1 MNIDT
6 IINNIE
12 YQQQFEYAK
21 KILLKNYKW
30 LYHSSNKID
39 IAIGGIILNKHNK
52 AVSYIYNKDGV
63 VFHIDRKYILDK
75 INRYIGLKFIDMLL
89 YKKYDV
95 NFKPINNIQFI
106 YRYILMKLKEL
117 YKNLNFK

>member
-30 LYHSSNKID
+30 LYHSSNNID

-75 INRYIGLKFIDMLL
+75 INRYIGLTFIDMLL
-89 YKKYDV
+89 HKKYDV
-95 NFKPINNIQFI
+95 NFKPINNTQFI
-106 YRYILMKLKEL
+106 YRYILMKLKRT
-117 YKNLNFK
+117 FK

>member
-1 MNIDT
+1 
-6 IINNIE
+6 
-12 YQQQFEYAK
+12 
-21 KILLKNYKW
+21 
-30 LYHSSNKID
+30 
-39 IAIGGIILNKHNK
+39 
-52 AVSYIYNKDGV
+52 
-63 VFHIDRKYILDK
+63 
-75 INRYIGLKFIDMLL
+75 MLL